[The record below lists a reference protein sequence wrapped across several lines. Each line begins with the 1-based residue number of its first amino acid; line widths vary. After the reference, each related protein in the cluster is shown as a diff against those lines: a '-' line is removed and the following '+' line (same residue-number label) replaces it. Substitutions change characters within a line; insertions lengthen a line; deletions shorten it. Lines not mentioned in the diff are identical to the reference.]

1 MIEIAEICLGIHYDT
16 EPLIVGTSGRYE
28 FKNKGLDV
36 FVDSLLKLSE
46 SASLPR
52 PVLAY
57 VTVPAGNLGPRKD
70 LQAHLKDP
78 GSPIDPTVIRNLTH
92 YLVGSR
98 VGPDHRPDQ
107 ELPAAGPLLSRA
119 ADLVRRT

>member
-1 MIEIAEICLGIHYDT
+1 MIEVAEACLGVKYDR

-46 SASLPR
+46 DDSLQR

-57 VTVPAGNLGPRKD
+57 VTVPAGNNGPRKD
-70 LQAHLKDP
+70 LQAHLNDP
-78 GSPIDPTVIRNLTH
+78 NNPIDPNVLRNTTH
-92 YLVGSR
+92 
-98 VGPDHRPDQ
+98 
-107 ELPAAGPLLSRA
+107 
-119 ADLVRRT
+119 